1 MSPRE
6 GRTPGR
12 GVLAAVALA
21 ALVLLGA
28 GVWLRPPTSSP
39 SPAADAA
46 PGPEGTPAARR
57 TAVRSP
63 LDPADQP
70 AAVPGP
76 TSAGSTPSGSALS
89 GAAGAPGAP
98 AAPASGPGTDQRLP
112 TAPPADVS
120 WQLWNGLALPF
131 SRSAGPVTV
140 QGDVVAGFA
149 RTPTGALLAAVHA
162 VGRRAAATDPGWR
175 AVAANLLAPGAGRDA
190 WVAARARVQ
199 LATPPP
205 PGTFAQLAGFQFVS
219 WTLTDAALQLATRN
233 PGGDFGVVTVHVT
246 WLDGDWRLVLAPDGG
261 DASSK
266 QRAPSLAG
274 FIAWGGV

>member
-1 MSPRE
+1 VSPRD
-6 GRTPGR
+6 GRATGR
-12 GVLAAVALA
+12 GLLAAVALA

-28 GVWLRPPTSSP
+28 AVWLRPPTSSP
-39 SPAADAA
+39 SPAADPASR
-46 PGPEGTPAARR
+46 PGTQATPPARR

-70 AAVPGP
+70 PVVVPAPAGP
-76 TSAGSTPSGSALS
+76 TSAGATPSGSASS
-89 GAAGAPGAP
+89 GSAAT
-98 AAPASGPGTDQRLP
+98 PASGPGTDQRVP
-112 TAPPADVS
+112 TGPPADVT

-149 RTPTGALLAAVHA
+149 RTPAGALLAAVHA

-219 WTLTDAALQLATRN
+219 WTPTDAALQLATRN

-246 WLDGDWRLVLAPDGG
+246 WLDDDWRLVLTPDGG